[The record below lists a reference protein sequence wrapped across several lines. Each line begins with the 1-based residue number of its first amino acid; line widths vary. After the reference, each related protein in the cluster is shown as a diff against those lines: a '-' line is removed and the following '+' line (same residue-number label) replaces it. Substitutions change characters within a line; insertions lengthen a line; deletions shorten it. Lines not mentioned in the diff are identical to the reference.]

1 MTATVGKDMI
11 KFVLK
16 IVVLL
21 LIAML
26 ASCAND
32 IAGSGSEIVNGKL
45 AAGTSGVLVEAVSTG
60 YVKTMSGAEEIM
72 TTFTDNN
79 GAFSLKLDTGCYNL
93 VIRDTLKGVGV
104 FIPEVRRGDKLD
116 MIELGELGS
125 IEVTVESTKGFE
137 YLVFIIGTPF
147 GVIIDTG
154 EVSLIDNVPPGSYVS
169 SFISLTHPSPG
180 GVPTEPYNIE
190 LELKPSDRFHLQFTD

>member
-1 MTATVGKDMI
+1 MI

-16 IVVLL
+16 TVVLL

-60 YVKTMSGAEEIM
+60 YVKTMSGTEEIM

-79 GAFSLKLDTGCYNL
+79 GAFSLALDTGCYNL

-104 FIPEVRRGDKLD
+104 FIPEVRRGD
-116 MIELGELGS
+116 ELGIIGLSELGS

-169 SFISLTHPSPG
+169 SFISLTRPSPG